1 MSFRRLKF
9 AIDIFDD
16 IPKSLTTVRS
26 LNRIDDDIFDDRQ
39 KQNGKEKSKIG
50 EAAADI
56 FTRSGNTDKYAYHLN
71 KSRQPSRYSTAFK
84 IQVRHVKRRSLI

>member
-56 FTRSGNTDKYAYHLN
+56 FYPIREH
-71 KSRQPSRYSTAFK
+71 R
-84 IQVRHVKRRSLI
+84 

>member
-26 LNRIDDDIFDDRQ
+26 LNRIDIFDDRQ

-71 KSRQPSRYSTAFK
+71 KSRQPSRYSTAFE
-84 IQVRHVKRRSLI
+84 IQVRHAKR